1 MVKATVF
8 CFDCRGKFDIY
19 PEHMKPEQPP
29 ENCPHCGAVIPEK
42 AFRKLLD
49 VTMQAEEIEK
59 DLRSAAD
66 VQGTTLFSVD
76 WMKYHP
82 STGLRNRRA

>member
-42 AFRKLLD
+42 AFRKH
-49 VTMQAEEIEK
+49 
-59 DLRSAAD
+59 

-76 WMKYHP
+76 WMNYHP